1 MTAEQSP
8 DLDEENP
15 GRATELG
22 NACVREQTTRAWLVE
37 SGEVFGMS
45 KGAKFLV

>member
-1 MTAEQSP
+1 MTAKQSP

-15 GRATELG
+15 GRAIELG
-22 NACVREQTTRAWLVE
+22 NACVREKTARAWLVE